1 MLDTGGDWLKRRKNM
16 SNLNRPYRWLKWEED
31 LLREKRCHLTIAELL
46 KLINDRRLAEGLPPR
61 ASKSLSAW
69 SASRRIP
76 LVYWRDD
83 AYTALE
89 LSRLLGC
96 CRSCIYRPCEQGL
109 LEFRRGDRRSRL
121 ITLDQLA
128 NCLRQYPEV
137 AATWPHRTI
146 DRLSDLLEDPKL
158 IDQIKSCRRLYR
170 VKHWDGREWNSIQGA
185 VRELRVT
192 KETLRNW
199 AELPSPPITIGV

>member
-1 MLDTGGDWLKRRKNM
+1 MN
-16 SNLNRPYRWLKWEED
+16 NLNRPYRWLKWEED
-31 LLREKRCHLTIAELL
+31 LLREKRCHLTISELL

-69 SASRRIP
+69 STSRRIP

-89 LSRLLGC
+89 LSRLLDC
-96 CRSCIYRPCEQGL
+96 CRSCIYRLCEQGL